1 MFACWATTVVEG
13 ANEILSERRI
23 RGVLLDSADVL
34 VRPVE
39 GAAAPAPEAWRR
51 WFPGPRF
58 QELVRAY
65 LPGLSLANLDRAIE
79 VGMEYLDDRHQQPI
93 VTVEQERELFQVF
106 YEIVLESLGA
116 RDPRPE
122 LTSALARARVD
133 GRAMEPFPDVPG
145 ALARLQALGLRLGVL
160 AEGWPS
166 LSLHYERMD
175 LRRFF
180 DAFVIS
186 AEEARPKDDPLLFA
200 VARERM
206 RLPAEEILFVD
217 DWPPHVQTAV
227 KLGFQGAVMVREPPP
242 PSTRLPLL
250 PDVLAVET
258 MVAAPVDRAT
268 R

>member
-1 MFACWATTVVEG
+1 MQ
-13 ANEILSERRI
+13 RKP
-23 RGVLLDSADVL
+23 RGVLFDSADVL
-34 VRPVE
+34 VRPVDGTTAE
-39 GAAAPAPEAWRR
+39 APEAWRR

-65 LPGLSLANLDRAIE
+65 LPGLNLGNLDRAIE
-79 VGMEYLDDRHQQPI
+79 VGMEYLDERHQQPI
-93 VTVEQERELFQVF
+93 VTVDQERELFQVF

-122 LTSALARARVD
+122 LTAALARALVD
-133 GRAMEPFPDVPG
+133 DLTMEPFPEVP
-145 ALARLQALGLRLGVL
+145 AVLERLQALGLRLGVL

-166 LSLHYERMD
+166 LSVQYERMG

-206 RLPAEEILFVD
+206 RLPAQEILFVD

-227 KLGFQGAVMVREPPP
+227 KLGFQGAVVVHDLPP
-242 PSTRLPLL
+242 PSTNLPLL
-250 PDVLAVET
+250 PDLRAVEA
-258 MVAAPVDRAT
+258 MAGR
-268 R
+268 